1 MSEPEPPLSHAAFV
15 AQLRDEGAR
24 RYHDHHPFH
33 IAMHAGSL
41 SREQLQAWTLNRYY
55 YQTRIPIKDALI
67 LAKSDDPEFRRRW
80 IERIQEQDGAG
91 SGDQGGLAM
100 WLRLGAATG
109 LDPDDVASCWNVLPG
124 VPNAKEAGLPD
135 LVVITWNGV
144 VAPAGMPAALVARL
158 HTDIVRVSNTQDMKE
173 RMAVQAAEVFTTS
186 PEEFAA
192 ILRKD
197 FAKWLKVVKDSGARA
212 N

>member
-1 MSEPEPPLSHAAFV
+1 MGGQVEAMFATMPSAVSFV
-15 AQLRDEGAR
+15 QSGKL
-24 RYHDHHPFH
+24 
-33 IAMHAGSL
+33 
-41 SREQLQAWTLNRYY
+41 
-55 YQTRIPIKDALI
+55 KALM
-67 LAKSDDPEFRRRW
+67 LT
-80 IERIQEQDGAG
+80 
-91 SGDQGGLAM
+91 DQK
-100 WLRLGAATG
+100 R
-109 LDPDDVASCWNVLPG
+109 WNVLPG

-135 LVVITWNGV
+135 LVVITWNGML
-144 VAPAGMPAALVARL
+144 APAGMPAALVTRL
-158 HTDIVRVSNTQDMKE
+158 HADIVRVSNTQDMKE